1 MNYCIK
7 LSSELLYAHLNTD
20 LLNLI
25 LSNAINKNAQKKKI
39 KKMKQLRNTVT
50 G

>member
-25 LSNAINKNAQKKKI
+25 LSNAINKNAQKKK
-39 KKMKQLRNTVT
+39 KKIKQLHNTVT